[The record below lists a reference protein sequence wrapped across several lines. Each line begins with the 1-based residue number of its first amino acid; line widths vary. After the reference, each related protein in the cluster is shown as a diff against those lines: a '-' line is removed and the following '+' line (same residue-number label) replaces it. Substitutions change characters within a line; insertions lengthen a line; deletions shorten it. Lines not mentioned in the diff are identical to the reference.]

1 MANKNPNHPKEFTIP
16 NGDAPSSTII
26 VVDSSSI
33 GMSNTT
39 MLAFEPIQQ
48 LATLQ

>member
-1 MANKNPNHPKEFTIP
+1 MANQNPNHPKEFTIP

-33 GMSNTT
+33 GRSNTT
-39 MLAFEPIQQ
+39 KLVLELIQQ